1 MLALLMLWSILVTLG
16 CAGMAQ
22 EPAVAAMTREPNQ
35 EAPVAAVTQE
45 PEPAVAAVTLEP
57 EPGRVD
63 ALVLIRGGVSYAVD
77 LAVTSEERQQGL
89 SGREQMAQ
97 DEGMLFVFEEEQGLS
112 FWMKEMHFPLD
123 IIWIDA
129 QCRLIDVAA
138 EVPTPP
144 PGAESSDIPRAKSP
158 SPARYVLEVNAGES
172 ERNGLQPGDL
182 VEFQGAI
189 AGKYGC

>member
-22 EPAVAAMTREPNQ
+22 EPAVAAVTPEPNQ
-35 EAPVAAVTQE
+35 EAPVAAVT
-45 PEPAVAAVTLEP
+45 LEP
-57 EPGRVD
+57 ERVD

-89 SGREQMAQ
+89 SGREHMAQ

-158 SPARYVLEVNAGES
+158 SPVRYVLEVNAGQW

-182 VEFQGAI
+182 VEFKGAI
-189 AGKYGC
+189 ADKYGC